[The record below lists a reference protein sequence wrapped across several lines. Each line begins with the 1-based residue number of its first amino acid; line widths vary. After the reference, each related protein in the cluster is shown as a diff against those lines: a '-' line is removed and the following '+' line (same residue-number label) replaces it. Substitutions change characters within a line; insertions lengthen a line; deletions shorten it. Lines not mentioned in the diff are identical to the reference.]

1 MQGREFVSRITASR
15 IALIRKSLY
24 SSRIFEEKW
33 TVKRMR
39 FFQDLGVNLKHSPLP
54 GLSLRHAVL
63 PSFSSP
69 GKSFSF
75 KIVYYAPPPTPN
87 KPKMN
92 SLLLL
97 LGINYFSHSFLYH
110 RRASILFHAV
120 CFGNGFCT
128 AIKIAWKLSLKTIN
142 RGSMHRRQTL
152 LLFNDTMSNKRFFFF
167 P

>member
-1 MQGREFVSRITASR
+1 MEEREFVSRITASR

-39 FFQDLGVNLKHSPLP
+39 FFQDLRVNLRRSPFS

-63 PSFSSP
+63 PSFSSL

-92 SLLLL
+92 SFSLL

-110 RRASILFHAV
+110 QCASILLHAV
-120 CFGNGFCT
+120 CFGNGFCA
-128 AIKIAWKLSLKTIN
+128 AIKISAKAVSPNNEL
-142 RGSMHRRQTL
+142 R
-152 LLFNDTMSNKRFFFF
+152 FNAPAANIVIV
-167 P
+167 